1 MVHDLPHITV
11 VYLYIPPP
19 HPAAL
24 LLAAILRVMTV
35 INQIFI
41 IYNPNSTGDGK
52 LNAEEL
58 QKQLARQSKIPV
70 TLQPTE
76 FAGHAEQMVK
86 ALPATEEVMVIS
98 SSGDG
103 GYHEVINGALLRDQQ
118 AGRIITGLLPSG
130 NANDHYNAVHTGDII
145 ERILAGDVQQMDV
158 LKITVGNWTRYAHSY
173 AGIGLTPHIGE
184 KLTQAT
190 LNPFNEVWLTI
201 RHFINFRPV
210 KIRTDTGVH
219 RYDSLIFSNIERM
232 SKYLTLSS
240 DAKIDDGKFEVTGS
254 KAGTFSK
261 LLKHLFK
268 ASTVGLTEDAN
279 HATSYTFTSIRPIV
293 IQLDGEV
300 FHFGA
305 NSEVTVSVAAKSLN
319 CII

>member
-1 MVHDLPHITV
+1 
-11 VYLYIPPP
+11 
-19 HPAAL
+19 
-24 LLAAILRVMTV
+24 MTV
-35 INQIFI
+35 IKKIII

-52 LNAEEL
+52 LNAEKL
-58 QKQLARQSKIPV
+58 QEQLADVTKTPV
-70 TLQPTE
+70 TLQPTD
-76 FAGHAEQMVK
+76 FAGHAEKIVQQ
-86 ALPATEEVMVIS
+86 LPNTDSIMVIS

-103 GYHEVINGALLRDQQ
+103 GYHEVINGALSHGEK
-118 AGRIITGLLPSG
+118 ASKITTGLLPSG
-130 NANDHYNAVHTGDII
+130 NANDHYHAVHSGDVVK
-145 ERILAGDVQQMDV
+145 RILNGDVRRIDV
-158 LKITVGNWTRYAHSY
+158 LKITVDNDWTRYAHSY

-190 LNPFNEVWLTI
+190 LNPFNEIWLTI
-201 RHFINFRPV
+201 RYFLNFRPV
-210 KIRTDTGVH
+210 KVRTDTGIY

-240 DAKIDDGKFEVTGS
+240 DAKIDDGKFEITGS

-268 ASTVGLTEDAN
+268 ASTVGLTEEAN
-279 HATSYTFTSIRPIV
+279 RASEYSFTSVRPIS

-300 FHFGA
+300 FHFSA
-305 NSEVTVSVAAKSLN
+305 NSSVTVSIAPKALN

>member
-1 MVHDLPHITV
+1 MAKIKE
-11 VYLYIPPP
+11 I
-19 HPAAL
+19 
-24 LLAAILRVMTV
+24 I
-35 INQIFI
+35 I

-52 LNAEEL
+52 KNAETL
-58 QKQLARQSKIPV
+58 QKQIAAASDIPI
-70 TLQPTE
+70 TLQPTD
-76 FAGHAEQMVK
+76 FAGHAEQIVK
-86 ALPATEEVMVIS
+86 ELPNSESTMVIS

-103 GYHEVINGALLRDQQ
+103 GYHEVVNGVLSH
-118 AGRIITGLLPSG
+118 GEKTSKIIAGLLPSG
-130 NANDHYNAVHTGDII
+130 NANDHYNAVHTGDIVN
-145 ERILAGDVQQMDV
+145 RILKADVQKIDV
-158 LKITVGNWTRYAHSY
+158 LKVTVGNWTRYAHSY

-201 RHFINFRPV
+201 RYFFNFRPV
-210 KIRTDTGVH
+210 IIRNGTGIH

-232 SKYLTLSS
+232 SKYLTLS
-240 DAKIDDGKFEVTGS
+240 DNAKIDDGKFEITGS

-268 ASTVGLTEDAN
+268 ATTVGLTEDAN
-279 HATSYTFTSIRPIV
+279 HASTYTFTSVRPIS

-300 FHFGA
+300 FRFGA
-305 NSEVTVSVAAKSLN
+305 QSEITISIAAKALN

>member
-1 MVHDLPHITV
+1 MAKIRK
-11 VYLYIPPP
+11 I
-19 HPAAL
+19 
-24 LLAAILRVMTV
+24 I
-35 INQIFI
+35 I

-52 LNAEEL
+52 KNAEML
-58 QKQLARQSKIPV
+58 QERIAAKSKMPV
-70 TLQPTE
+70 TLQPTD
-76 FAGHAEQMVK
+76 FAGHAEEIVK
-86 ALPATEEVMVIS
+86 DLSNDEGIMVIS

-103 GYHEVINGALLRDQQ
+103 GYHEVVNGILSH
-118 AGRIITGLLPSG
+118 GETTSKIIAGLLPSG
-130 NANDHYNAVHTGDII
+130 NANDHHHAVHTGDITT
-145 ERILAGDVQQMDV
+145 RILKADIQKVDV
-158 LKITVGNWTRYAHSY
+158 LKVAVGDWTRYAHSY

-201 RHFINFRPV
+201 RYFFNFRPV
-210 KIRTDTGVH
+210 KIRTDTGIH

-232 SKYLTLSS
+232 SKYLTLSD
-240 DAKIDDGKFEVTGS
+240 DAKIDDGKFEITGS

-279 HATSYTFTSIRPIV
+279 HATSYSFTSIRPIA

-300 FHFGA
+300 FRFDA
-305 NSEVTVSVAAKSLN
+305 DSKVTVSIVPKALN

>member
-1 MVHDLPHITV
+1 MTTVVESSKHV
-11 VYLYIPPP
+11 VYLYDVSRVPIH
-19 HPAAL
+19 HPAILKAMT
-24 LLAAILRVMTV
+24 AIKK
-35 INQIFI
+35 III

-52 LNAEEL
+52 LNAETL
-58 QKQLARQSKIPV
+58 KAKLADSPDIQV

-76 FAGHAEQMVK
+76 SAGHAEQIVK
-86 ALPATEEVMVIS
+86 ELPESEGTMVIS

-103 GYHEVINGALLRDQQ
+103 GYHEVVNGALLRNDSTST
-118 AGRIITGLLPSG
+118 IVCGLLPSG
-130 NANDHYNAVHTGDII
+130 NANDHYNAVHSGDLIQ
-145 ERILAGDVQQMDV
+145 RISNNDVQQIDV

-184 KLTQAT
+184 KLTEAT
-190 LNPFNEVWLTI
+190 LNPFNEIWLTI
-201 RHFINFRPV
+201 RYFLNFRPV
-210 KIRTDTGVH
+210 KIRTDTGIH

-268 ASTVGLTEDAN
+268 ATTVGLTQDAT
-279 HATSYTFTSIRPIV
+279 HAEHYTFTSVRPIA

-300 FHFGA
+300 FHFDA
-305 NSEVTVSVAAKSLN
+305 NSEVNVSIAKKALN